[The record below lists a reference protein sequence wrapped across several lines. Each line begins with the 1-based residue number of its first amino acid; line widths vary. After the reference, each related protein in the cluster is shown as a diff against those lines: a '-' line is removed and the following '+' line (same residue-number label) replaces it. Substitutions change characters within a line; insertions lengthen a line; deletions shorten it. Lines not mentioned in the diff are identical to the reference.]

1 MRKLLYL
8 PQRSLLILSGEAR
21 YNWSHGIVQR
31 RKDIVNQQLIP
42 RGTRVSLTFRT
53 ALKPGPVPACRLQ
66 PGELELDH
74 VVRVYD
80 NIAVH
85 WNHTRGKRKVYWHRV
100 KDYLDSLPV
109 GTLLA
114 DIGSGDGKYFGVNPG
129 VISIGCDRSIKLL
142 EVSHSSEYETFCCDA
157 VKLPLTSDTFDATLC
172 IGKCAFV
179 CASVV
184 LGSQFSFCIFVDI
197 IYFILYSHFLCFAL
211 IFSHQRCCIICPQ
224 WIGVSQ

>member
-1 MRKLLYL
+1 M
-8 PQRSLLILSGEAR
+8 PASL
-21 YNWSHGIVQR
+21 
-31 RKDIVNQQLIP
+31 
-42 RGTRVSLTFRT
+42 
-53 ALKPGPVPACRLQ
+53 LQ

-100 KDYLDSLPV
+100 KDFLDALPV

-129 VISIGCDRSIKLL
+129 IISIGCDRSAKLL
-142 EVSHSSEYETFCCDA
+142 EVSHTAEFETFCCDA

-172 IGKCAFV
+172 IGECNW
-179 CASVV
+179 
-184 LGSQFSFCIFVDI
+184 FCFYCLKSIF
-197 IYFILYSHFLCFAL
+197 F
-211 IFSHQRCCIICPQ
+211 
-224 WIGVSQ
+224 